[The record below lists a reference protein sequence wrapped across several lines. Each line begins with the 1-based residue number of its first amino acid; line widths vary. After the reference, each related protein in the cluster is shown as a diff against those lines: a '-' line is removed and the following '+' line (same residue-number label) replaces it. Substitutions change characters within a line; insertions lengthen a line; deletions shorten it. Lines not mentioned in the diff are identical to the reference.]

1 MSAVST
7 DGMLI
12 CIKVQGGRNWHACG
26 RMFTERCWMRSQLA
40 TLGIKTLQLA
50 GRSLLP
56 IVQGG
61 MGVGV
66 SAHRLAGAVAREG
79 AVGTV
84 ASVDLRHHHPDLLA
98 QSRQHRD
105 KASIDALNLTALDRE
120 IKAARQVS
128 GGNGLI
134 AVNIMKAVAEHP
146 LLVRQACASGADA
159 IVMGAGLPLDLPDMT
174 ANHPQVA
181 LIPILSD
188 ARGIGL
194 LIKKWMRKGRLP
206 DAIVIEHPG
215 FAGGHLGAAR
225 IEDVHDSRF
234 DFDRVLEQTQ
244 QLFREL
250 QLDPFTIPLICAGG
264 INSPLQVQQLLAN
277 GASAV
282 QLGTAFAVSEEG
294 DAHPEFK
301 RVLAEA
307 KAEDIVEFMSV
318 AGLPARGV
326 LTPWLKNYLK
336 RESLLQSKARCDTER
351 CAAGLHCLTV
361 CGLRDG
367 LAKFGQF
374 CIDSQLAAAM
384 RGEISK
390 GLFFRGASRLPFGEA
405 IRPVREL
412 IEYMLLGRWPTA
424 LTGGALCT
432 TASG

>member
-1 MSAVST
+1 
-7 DGMLI
+7 
-12 CIKVQGGRNWHACG
+12 
-26 RMFTERCWMRSQLA
+26 MRSQLA

-120 IKAARQVS
+120 IKAARQVA

-159 IVMGAGLPLDLPDMT
+159 IVMGAGLPLDLPEMT
-174 ANHPQVA
+174 ADHPQVA

-250 QLDPFTIPLICAGG
+250 QLDPSSIPLICAGG
-264 INSPLQVQQLLAN
+264 IHTPQQVQQLLAN

-336 RESLLQSKARCDTER
+336 RESLLQSKARCGAER

-424 LTGGALCT
+424 LTGGAICT

>member
-1 MSAVST
+1 
-7 DGMLI
+7 
-12 CIKVQGGRNWHACG
+12 
-26 RMFTERCWMRSQLA
+26 MRSQLA
-40 TLGIKTLQLA
+40 ALGIKTLQLA

-98 QSRQHRD
+98 LSRQHRD

-120 IKAARQVS
+120 IKAAREMAA
-128 GGNGLI
+128 GEGLI

-159 IVMGAGLPLDLPDMT
+159 IVMGAGLPLDLPELT
-174 ANHPQVA
+174 ADYPHIA

-194 LIKKWMRKGRLP
+194 LIKKWLRKGRLP
-206 DAIVIEHPG
+206 DAIVIEHPRY
-215 FAGGHLGAAR
+215 AGGHLGAAR
-225 IEDVHDSRF
+225 IEELNDSRF
-234 DFDRVLEQTQ
+234 DFDNVLSQTRQLLHDLQIEPEQ
-244 QLFREL
+244 
-250 QLDPFTIPLICAGG
+250 IPLICAGG
-264 INSPLQVQQLLAN
+264 INTPQQVRQLLAN

-282 QLGTAFAVSEEG
+282 QLGSAFAVSEEG

-336 RESLLQSKARCDTER
+336 RESLLQSKAKCGAER

-412 IEYMLLGRWPTA
+412 IEYMLLGRWPAA
-424 LTGGALCT
+424 LSGGQACI

>member
-1 MSAVST
+1 
-7 DGMLI
+7 
-12 CIKVQGGRNWHACG
+12 
-26 RMFTERCWMRSQLA
+26 MRSQLA

-282 QLGTAFAVSEEG
+282 QLGSAFAVSEEG

-336 RESLLQSKARCDTER
+336 RESLLQSKARCGAER

-424 LTGGALCT
+424 LTGGAICT